1 MPTDD
6 KDYTQSVDLAYLAIM
21 KGEIEEALE
30 LCHSAARQKPLGLEH
45 LYLLGLVSIL
55 LKDIGRGIKFFE
67 EGHHRAPNNKEFAD
81 ALAALTARIGNM
93 SDSMYYAKL
102 SLVTDSDPDLA
113 KFAPSEFEDLELNL
127 EQAGVSTYFVD
138 ATIAYHERNYRECV
152 DLCGKE
158 LAIHSDNAECLQLMG
173 RAWTQIHEYGE
184 AVDSLSRAAELMPNQ
199 SENFLYLGDA
209 LMASVV

>member
-67 EGHHRAPNNKEFAD
+67 EGHHRAPNNK
-81 ALAALTARIGNM
+81 
-93 SDSMYYAKL
+93 
-102 SLVTDSDPDLA
+102 
-113 KFAPSEFEDLELNL
+113 
-127 EQAGVSTYFVD
+127 
-138 ATIAYHERNYRECV
+138 
-152 DLCGKE
+152 
-158 LAIHSDNAECLQLMG
+158 
-173 RAWTQIHEYGE
+173 
-184 AVDSLSRAAELMPNQ
+184 
-199 SENFLYLGDA
+199 
-209 LMASVV
+209 